1 MTTERSAST
10 RPPDA
15 SAITGSPVRVDEV
28 TDEHVVLELPDSVH
42 DADRVI
48 PQDLI
53 EFGQTA
59 RNWFCWDLEQ
69 KQPRAPF
76 NDGYAGTVK
85 WGRDSVSWDNR
96 VGGRFGDVMEALN
109 GTVNGHVDPA
119 WYWGT
124 TDNGEAVEPHPLYPM

>member
-1 MTTERSAST
+1 MQNALLRGLTSAS
-10 RPPDA
+10 
-15 SAITGSPVRVDEV
+15 
-28 TDEHVVLELPDSVH
+28 LELPNSVY

-76 NDGYAGTVK
+76 NDGYAGTMK

-96 VGGRFGDVMEALN
+96 VGGQFSDVMEALN

-119 WYWGT
+119 WCWGRQT
-124 TDNGEAVEPHPLYPM
+124 RTRPWSHVRCTRW

>member
-1 MTTERSAST
+1 M
-10 RPPDA
+10 
-15 SAITGSPVRVDEV
+15 

-76 NDGYAGTVK
+76 NDDYAGTVK
-85 WGRDSVSWDNR
+85 WVRDSVSWDNR

-109 GTVNGHVDPA
+109 GTVNCHVNPA
-119 WYWGT
+119 
-124 TDNGEAVEPHPLYPM
+124 